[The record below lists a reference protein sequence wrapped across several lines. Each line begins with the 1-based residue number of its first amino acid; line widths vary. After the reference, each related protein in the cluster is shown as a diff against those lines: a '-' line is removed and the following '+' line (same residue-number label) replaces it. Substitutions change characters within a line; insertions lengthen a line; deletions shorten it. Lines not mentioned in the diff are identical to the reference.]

1 MDMRAAEESGRNMS
15 LKWRENKRES
25 PHGQVLLIMV
35 TVLCFVAAG
44 CPPRKPV
51 PLATRPLP
59 VDPDV
64 VGKDHCPDRL
74 GEVMLRRQS
83 AMA

>member
-51 PLATRPLP
+51 LLATGLSQLTQMSS
-59 VDPDV
+59 
-64 VGKDHCPDRL
+64 GKTTVQT
-74 GEVMLRRQS
+74 GS
-83 AMA
+83 AK